1 MKRFASLILAIV
13 LVMSLCITVNAAGTG
28 TITISNPTPGQTY
41 KIYRLFDASYSAI
54 TDSVNYTMPTTNPFY
69 DRLFQADG
77 TPQPGNNYFVFNTT
91 KNIIK
96 AGAVSDEEL
105 INYVTGLIQNTH
117 TPAAAPIT
125 ASTTDTQIVFNN
137 LDYGYYIVQSSL
149 GSAVTI
155 TSAAPSATVIDKN
168 ENPAL
173 HSKFTKTSVENGIEC
188 TSNTAY
194 VGELVNYRVKFSTS
208 NYDGQHRIQYYT
220 VKDVKGS
227 ALWVEFGKDDP
238 GYTNNI
244 SVTVNGVKLNKGYY
258 LPVGAIAPS
267 NPANWEWR
275 FLGDW
280 TGVDRTAADVA
291 DKADWYL
298 VHIGVDEFQIVIPW
312 MKNHHIG
319 GDQATG
325 WTFEFDSDA
334 EFRYGNDTNVVIDYC
349 AAIEANIEVGG
360 GADKNLFN
368 RAQLNWTCTHKV
380 GSTDWQSVYTNVY
393 GIAIRKIDSKTLSA
407 LAGAEFALYTNEA
420 CTQPLYVIPTNIQGV
435 YIKDDK
441 GAASADITGANQ
453 NTAREMYK
461 GATLDAY
468 LGSATQKNVVTSPVN
483 GKIVVLGVD
492 AGSYY
497 VVETKAPDGYNP
509 LSSKVEITAGDGM
522 QDFHVYATTAG
533 IVADMNAA
541 SGDYAD
547 NSYYVTTADI
557 TNSQG
562 DELPS
567 TGGVGTTLMI
577 TIGAVLAM
585 AFAVLL
591 ITHKKMTVYQD

>member
-1 MKRFASLILAIV
+1 MKRLASLILAIV

-28 TITISNPTPGQTY
+28 TITISNPTPE
-41 KIYRLFDASYSAI
+41 KIYTIYKLFDASYSAI
-54 TDSVNYTMPTTNPFY
+54 TDSVNYTMPTENPFY
-69 DRLFQADG
+69 DRLFDTEG
-77 TPQPGNNYFVFNTT
+77 NPKPGNNYFVFNST

-105 INYVTGLIQNTH
+105 INYVTGLIQSTD
-117 TPAAAPIT
+117 TPAVPPIT
-125 ASTTDTQIVFNN
+125 AGATDTQIVFNN

-149 GSAVTI
+149 GTAVTI

-173 HSKFTKTSVENGIEC
+173 HSNFTKKIVEGGIEKL
-188 TSNTAY
+188 TNTAS
-194 VGELVNYRVKFSTS
+194 VGDLVNYRVTFSAS

-227 ALWVEFGKDDP
+227 ALWVEFGRDDSS
-238 GYTNNI
+238 YANNI
-244 SVTVNGVKLNKGYY
+244 SVKVNGVELNKGYY
-258 LPVGAIAPS
+258 LPVGDIAPS
-267 NPANWEWR
+267 DPAAWEWR
-275 FLGDW
+275 FLGTW
-280 TGVDRTAADVA
+280 TDAEKANANAVDL
-291 DKADWYL
+291 ADWYL
-298 VHIGVDEFQIVIPW
+298 VHIGEDEFQIVIPW
-312 MKNHHIG
+312 MKNHHVG

-325 WTFEFDSDA
+325 WTFEFASDA

-349 AAIEANIEVGG
+349 AAIEANVEVGG

-380 GSTDWQSVYTNVY
+380 GSTDWQSVHTNVY
-393 GIAIRKIDSKTLSA
+393 GIAIRKIDSNTLSA
-407 LAGAEFALYTNEA
+407 LAGAEFTLFTDEA
-420 CTQPLYVIPTNIQGV
+420 CTDPLYVIPTDIEGV
-435 YIKDDK
+435 YIKDDLYGESK
-441 GAASADITGANQ
+441 NITGAGQ
-453 NTAREMYK
+453 KTARVKYA

-468 LGSATQKNVVTSPVN
+468 LVGATQKNVVTSPVN
-483 GKIVVLGVD
+483 GKIVILGLEE
-492 AGSYY
+492 ATYY
-497 VVETKAPDGYNP
+497 VMETKAPDGYNP
-509 LSSKVEITAGDGM
+509 LSSKVAITAGSGM
-522 QDFHVYATTAG
+522 QDFHVYATSAG
-533 IVADMNAA
+533 VVADMNAA
-541 SGDYAD
+541 TGDYAD
-547 NSYYVTTADI
+547 NNYHVTTADI

>member
-1 MKRFASLILAIV
+1 MKRLASLILAIV

-28 TITISNPTPGQTY
+28 TITISNPTPE
-41 KIYRLFDASYSAI
+41 KIYTIYKLFDASYSAI
-54 TDSVNYTMPTTNPFY
+54 TDSVNYTMPTGNPFY
-69 DRLFQADG
+69 DRLFDTEG
-77 TPQPGNNYFVFNTT
+77 NPKPGNNYFVFNST

-105 INYVTGLIQNTH
+105 INYVTSLIQSTD
-117 TPAAAPIT
+117 TPAVPPIT
-125 ASTTDTQIVFNN
+125 AGATDTQIVFNN

-149 GSAVTI
+149 GTAVTI

-173 HSKFTKTSVENGIEC
+173 HSNFTKTIVENGTER
-188 TSNTAY
+188 TSNNAY
-194 VGELVNYRVKFSTS
+194 VGELVNYRVKFSAS

-244 SVTVNGVKLNKGYY
+244 SVTVNGDKLKKGYY
-258 LPVGAIAPS
+258 LPVGAIAPD

-275 FLGDW
+275 FLGTW
-280 TGVDRTAADVA
+280 TDAEKANANAVDL
-291 DKADWYL
+291 ADWYL

-312 MKNHHIG
+312 MKNHQVG
-319 GDQATG
+319 GNQTDG
-325 WTFEFDSDA
+325 WTFEFAPDA

-349 AAIEANIEVGG
+349 AAIEANVEVGG

-380 GSTDWQSVYTNVY
+380 GSTDWASVYTNVY

-407 LAGAEFALYTNEA
+407 LAGAEFKLFTDEA

-441 GAASADITGANQ
+441 GAASADITGAAQ

-461 GATLDAY
+461 GATLDEY
-468 LGSATQKNVVTSPVN
+468 LVGAPQKNVVTSPVN

-492 AGSYY
+492 AGNYY

-509 LSSKVEITAGDGM
+509 LSSKVEIVAGHGM
-522 QDFHVYATTAG
+522 QDFHVYADNAG

-541 SGDYAD
+541 SGNYAD